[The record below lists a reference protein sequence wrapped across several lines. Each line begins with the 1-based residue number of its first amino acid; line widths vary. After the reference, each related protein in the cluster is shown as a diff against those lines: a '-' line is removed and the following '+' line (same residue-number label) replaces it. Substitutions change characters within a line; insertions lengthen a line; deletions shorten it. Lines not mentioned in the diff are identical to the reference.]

1 MFYMVFTS
9 FASAQDFYELLNNT
23 LDQPTLTRMNL
34 ADLQQTR
41 LKLSSAYSYQDYFR
55 EQLSG
60 KDTQS
65 LFGEAAIVNLHAVN
79 ARRSFKYGAV
89 IQIQERRKNYSNL
102 NADILLNADYLNEE
116 HDFDLQLACGNERMI
131 WGLRIDQQGTS
142 FGVPMLINEYPS
154 SEDSQMNRYFLD
166 WLEPSF
172 GNEFDAQGKF
182 DLTGLQTFTSLPMGS
197 NLILNLN
204 YRVSESTFA
213 PYVEYLNNSNIDELQ
228 GERQMI
234 FDGAN
239 ENQFLE
245 ISLESPLWSFKP
257 TLTLQKNNV
266 DLTIDNPLPKDII
279 DDFPELGWL
288 DFSRRGGAFSIESQ
302 LENLD
307 LELGVG
313 YSQWE
318 VNTELSTPVLG
329 RYWLFPIAH
338 AAQLQISGKSISQ
351 HLSFYRELINR
362 GIRVDLNAGYQHAYF
377 DFMVVGEAELEFN
390 IRSVPI
396 DDPLQF
402 HLHTISIGAPISFT
416 LNSFTLQYEI
426 YQMIPWMKRV
436 DDSAFNFQGERD
448 QPDRKVRGGGQH
460 MITLSY
466 KLN

>member
-1 MFYMVFTS
+1 MVFTS

>member
-1 MFYMVFTS
+1 MVFS
-9 FASAQDFYELLNNT
+9 DVGIAQEFYSLLNNV

-34 ADLQQTR
+34 SDLQQTQ
-41 LKLSSAYSYQDYFR
+41 LKLSSAYIYQDYFR
-55 EQLSG
+55 ERIAG
-60 KDTQS
+60 KETQS
-65 LFGEAAIVNLHAVN
+65 LFGDGVTVNLHAVN
-79 ARRSFKYGAV
+79 ARGSFKYGAIFQV
-89 IQIQERRKNYSNL
+89 QERRENYSTPNSDL
-102 NADILLNADYLNEE
+102 FINTDYLLEGGNL
-116 HDFDLQLACGNERMI
+116 DLQVGLGNDKML
-131 WGLRIDQQGTS
+131 WGVKIDQRRTIFTAPS
-142 FGVPMLINEYPS
+142 LINEYPE